1 MTGSS
6 FRGLC
11 RSCYSGARGGPAD
24 EDITREPP
32 GPTGREAAY
41 AAACSC
47 RLIQLVIGF
56 IANLALLETIGII
69 TLVIGAVLWNLGS
82 MGRQVGARAAG
93 DRVGLVGGGGV
104 NV

>member
-1 MTGSS
+1 V
-6 FRGLC
+6 
-11 RSCYSGARGGPAD
+11 RSQ
-24 EDITREPP
+24 EPP

-56 IANLALLETIGII
+56 IANLAILETIGII

-82 MGRQVGARAAG
+82 MGRQVGARAAR
-93 DRVGLVGGGGV
+93 DRVELVGGGGV
-104 NV
+104 SV